1 MTEITKDKVYLIGNW
16 KMNPVSLDEA
26 GAIFE
31 EIENGIYEA
40 ENRTAEVVI
49 CLPSVF
55 LSDFDSEGRI
65 KLGAQNIF
73 WEDKGAFTGEISA
86 KMVKNMGASFVIIGH
101 SERRR
106 YLGETDEMVNR
117 KVKSALQNGL
127 MPILCIGETL
137 EERKRGDIG
146 EVIVGQLE
154 KALEGIGGGEVL
166 GKLLIAYEPVW
177 AIGSGS
183 VPSSDEIMSVDLLIK
198 KVLSKIYGSR
208 TVADST
214 MILYG
219 GSVDQKNAFN
229 IVSKT
234 GMNGLLI
241 GGASLNAREFLGII
255 KSFEK

>member
-1 MTEITKDKVYLIGNW
+1 MKKEKVYLIGNW
-16 KMNPVSLDEA
+16 KMNPVSLNEA
-26 GAIFE
+26 ETVFE
-31 EIENGIYEA
+31 EIENGIYEV
-40 ENRTAEVVI
+40 ENSITEVVI

-55 LSDFDSEGRI
+55 LSDFDSEGKI

-73 WEDKGAFTGEISA
+73 WEDRGAFTGEVSA

-101 SERRR
+101 SERRK
-106 YLGETDEMVNR
+106 YLGETNEMVNW
-117 KVKSALQNGL
+117 KTQAALRNDL
-127 MPILCIGETL
+127 MPILCVGETL
-137 EERKRGDIG
+137 EERERGDIG

-154 KALEGIGGGEVL
+154 KALEGISEAEVL

-177 AIGSGS
+177 AIGSGNT
-183 VPSSDEIMSVDLLIK
+183 PSSDEIMSVDLLIK

-208 TVADST
+208 AVADST

-229 IVSKT
+229 IVSRT
-234 GMNGLLI
+234 GMSGLLI